1 MEGLAVPILFGFI
14 LGIALTIA
22 GAYAYD
28 SSTGRAANGLS
39 ATSAAGQA
47 PMVNWNI
54 VSDDWQNFQTGVRNK
69 TEDLEQKFKAHG

>member
-14 LGIALTIA
+14 LGMALTIA

-47 PMVNWNI
+47 PMVNWDI
-54 VSDDWQNFQTGVRNK
+54 VSGDWQNFQTGVRN
-69 TEDLEQKFKAHG
+69 TAADLEQKFKAHG